1 MANKY
6 ENVNEILKKIDYSI
20 IDDELNNYFENLTE
34 VEVIDFLKWI
44 EFDLLSKWKI
54 NKQLNSQQTNIV
66 ANKFFAVHREQFN
79 QKIDYLE
86 NWLKDKKINK
96 PINLKSVKIPL
107 SKNLTFTQYKND
119 YVLLL
124 ENYLKQ
130 YVDNTEQTF
139 IKQQLFSFNEYLSFM
154 VNGTMTKTKIQMLL
168 EDLEQPKTLDD
179 LKQSTEQKIE
189 FLEDK
194 LKEVSNNKAPQF
206 FELKTETKDQK
217 PRPKKIAEK
226 WYALLYRFELEAKGK
241 KPPTNREGQFIK
253 SDIEAYREQ
262 TTKKS
267 GQAFYRE
274 FIKID
279 LKNETDL
286 YFKFNKNWQKTIIE
300 LSNNDQK
307 IIDYLNKN
315 FNK

>member
-1 MANKY
+1 MANNY
-6 ENVNEILKKIDYSI
+6 ENVIEILKKIDYSI

-34 VEVIDFLKWI
+34 SEVIDFLKWF
-44 EFDLLSKWKI
+44 EFDLLSNWKI
-54 NKQLNSQQTNIV
+54 NNKLNSQQTSIV
-66 ANKFFAVHREQFN
+66 ANKLFAVHREKFN

-86 NWLKDKKINK
+86 NWLKEKKTNK
-96 PINLKSVKIPL
+96 PINLKSVKIPI

-119 YVLLL
+119 YALSL

-139 IKQQLFSFNEYLSFM
+139 IKQQLFSFNEYLAYM
-154 VNGTMTKTKIQMLL
+154 VNGTMNKEKKQILL

-194 LKEVSNNKAPQF
+194 LKEVSNNKAPQLF
-206 FELKTETKDQK
+206 APIIETKDQK

-226 WYALLYRFELEAKGK
+226 WYALLYRVELEAYDK

-253 SDIEAYREQ
+253 KDIEAYREQ

-286 YFKFNKNWQKTIIE
+286 YFKFNENWQKIIIE

-307 IIDYLNKN
+307 IINYLNKN